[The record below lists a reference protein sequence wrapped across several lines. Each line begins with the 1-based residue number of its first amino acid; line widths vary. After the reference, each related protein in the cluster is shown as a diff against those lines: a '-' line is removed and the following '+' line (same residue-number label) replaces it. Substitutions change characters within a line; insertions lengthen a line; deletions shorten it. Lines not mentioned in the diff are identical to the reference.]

1 MRSLPLADWP
11 TADREAWRQACEP
24 HVRLRRGGA
33 AAHMKS
39 VTQADLERRYGY
51 FLDHLARRRLLDQ
64 AAPAAAHMTEEALGG
79 FLGEIKAIWRPVT
92 QALSIYKLRRM
103 AEILSP
109 RTNFAWLREI
119 ENDLALVAY
128 PRDRFDRVITTE
140 KLLEAGLTLVKEAQL
155 AVHRRRLWRATQL
168 RNGLM
173 IALLALNP
181 IRSKNFASLALGKSF
196 VRQGDRWCLCLH
208 ARETKAGRADERQ
221 VDEILNPAIAL
232 YLTQSRPVLLGSGE
246 FTVGATPPCERD
258 PFLSGPLW
266 IGTKGDPLTQG
277 AVDLAIAL
285 TTEMV
290 VGVRMRPHDFR
301 RCAATT
307 AAYHASAMPHLASS
321 LLQHRDP
328 RVTAEHYNR
337 ATSIEAGVR
346 FGRLAADLRI

>member
-1 MRSLPLADWP
+1 
-11 TADREAWRQACEP
+11 
-24 HVRLRRGGA
+24 
-33 AAHMKS
+33 MKP

-51 FLDHLARRRLLDQ
+51 LLDHLARRHLLDQ
-64 AAPAAAHMTEEALGG
+64 TAPAAAHVTEEALRG

-92 QALSIYKLRRM
+92 QAQSIYKLRRM

-109 RTNFAWLREI
+109 RTNFAWLRET

-128 PRDRFDRVITTE
+128 PRDRFDRIITTE
-140 KLLEAGLTLVKEAQL
+140 RLLEAGLTLVKEAQL

-168 RNGLM
+168 CNGLM
-173 IALLALNP
+173 IALLALTP
-181 IRSKNFASLALGKSF
+181 IRSKNFASLTLGKSF

-208 ARETKAGRADERQ
+208 ALETKAGRADERQ

-246 FTVGATPPCERD
+246 FTIGTTPQSDRD
-258 PFLSGPLW
+258 PLSGPLW
-266 IGTKGDPLTQG
+266 IGDKGEPLTQG
-277 AVDLAIAL
+277 AVELAIAL
-285 TTEMV
+285 ATEMV

-301 RCAATT
+301 RCAATA
-307 AAYHASAMPHLASS
+307 AAYHASGMPHLASS
-321 LLQHRDP
+321 LLQHRDR

-346 FGRLAADLRI
+346 FGRLAAALRI